1 MSKKN
6 FFFLLVFVPFFLYT
20 GCNKNSKIASLKE
33 EKLFTL
39 HYGMFE
45 NELRIPTEKEE
56 EFKKSSIY
64 MEDGM
69 FYIEDSVAKKIML
82 FSSYGD
88 LVQVIYNKDTNPTP
102 SFVANQPSELSDEN
116 IEIVTQKAVEYP
128 FTNLGSLTA
137 DRQKNL
143 YVVDN
148 LPPERYKEKDSIFL
162 RQVVLR
168 FKADGTFIDYLGQE
182 GPGGT
187 PFPYIQNLYTTSNDE
202 LIIVCRTL
210 TGFSVYW
217 YTTEGFLKYTIPL
230 DTDKLPRLKIDENIT
245 QYVSLTQIVP
255 DSNDEKLYLKIDYQV
270 SERDLSSNVE
280 SGIEF
285 KETALYPLDV
295 TTGKYESPLIIPPF
309 EETETIG
316 YTKTI
321 HKLAY
326 DFLGVTD
333 SGWFF
338 FSIGDATGYS
348 ILMVQPNGQRVISKH
363 LNVDQQQ
370 TLSQPFCLSR
380 KGILS
385 AMLVTNKEATICW
398 WRTDNIIASFLK

>member
-1 MSKKN
+1 MRKKN
-6 FFFLLVFVPFFLYT
+6 IILLFLIASFFLYN
-20 GCNKNSKIASLKE
+20 GCNGSGKVASLKE

-45 NELRIPTEKEE
+45 NELRISDTYSQGFTE
-56 EFKKSSIY
+56 SSIF

-69 FYIEDSVAKKIML
+69 FYIEDSISKKIMIL
-82 FSSYGD
+82 SSYGD
-88 LVQVIYNKDTNPTP
+88 LVQILYNKESNPVP
-102 SFVANQPSELSDEN
+102 SFVSKQTSDISNEN
-116 IEIVTQKAVEYP
+116 AEIVTQKAVEYP
-128 FTNLGSLTA
+128 FTNLGAITA

-143 YVVDN
+143 YVVDY
-148 LPPERYKEKDSIFL
+148 LPPERYKEKNSVFL

-187 PFPYIQNLYTTSNDE
+187 PFPYIENLYTTSNNE
-202 LIIVCRTL
+202 LVIVCRTL
-210 TGFSVYW
+210 TGFCVYW
-217 YTTEGFLKYTIPL
+217 YTTEGFLKYTIAL
-230 DTDKLPRLKIDENIT
+230 DTDKLPQLKIDENIE
-245 QYVSLTQIVP
+245 QYVVLSQIIP
-255 DSNDEKLYLKIDYQV
+255 DNNDEKLYLQIDYQV
-270 SERDLSSNVE
+270 SARDSSSNVQ

-285 KETALYPLDV
+285 KETALYPLEV
-295 TTGKYESPLIIPPF
+295 ATGKYGSPLIIPPF
-309 EETETIG
+309 EETETNG

-338 FSIGDATGYS
+338 FTIGDPTGYS

-363 LNVDQQQ
+363 INIDQQQ
-370 TLSQPFCLSR
+370 ILSQPFCLSR
-380 KGILS
+380 KGIIS
-385 AMLVTNKEATICW
+385 AMLVTNKEANICW